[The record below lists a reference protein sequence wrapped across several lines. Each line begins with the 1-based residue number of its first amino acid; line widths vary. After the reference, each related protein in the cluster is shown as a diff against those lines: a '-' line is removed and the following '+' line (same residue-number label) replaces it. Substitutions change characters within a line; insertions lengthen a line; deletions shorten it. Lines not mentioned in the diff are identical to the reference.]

1 MSLELQF
8 LRPQIKLF
16 VLLDTNY
23 CSTIH
28 KLHIPVI
35 CIYIKNITLGAF
47 SGTGKKLE
55 VRSSNMGDKHV
66 CLEMA
71 VKQEP
76 SGVSWSTQI
85 LLVFCM
91 RSKGFK
97 LGKTTRLY
105 LATKSSLQIPEGE
118 IARQEQTWTLLEAE
132 RWNTG
137 HTVN

>member
-1 MSLELQF
+1 
-8 LRPQIKLF
+8 
-16 VLLDTNY
+16 
-23 CSTIH
+23 
-28 KLHIPVI
+28 
-35 CIYIKNITLGAF
+35 
-47 SGTGKKLE
+47 
-55 VRSSNMGDKHV
+55 MGDKRV

-85 LLVFCM
+85 LLVFCI